1 MAAFNAGRSPLV
13 TVVTPAYNVA
23 KYVGET
29 VDSVLRQTFRDFEY
43 LVVDDGSVD
52 NSVDVVKA
60 HVGDDPR
67 FRLVAGEHR
76 GLSAARNAG
85 IREAKGEYIAF
96 LDGDD
101 RWHPRFLARQLQ
113 LIQSLPP
120 DVGVVF
126 CRSRLV
132 LENGT
137 LVFFQWQR
145 VGRYDFDDFLV
156 NNNPARNGSSL
167 LIRKSCFADVGGFG
181 EDLRY
186 VEDLDM
192 WLRIAENSK
201 TPVLWASKYFLVDMR
216 LRPGSITRDRAGL
229 ESALSDMLE
238 SQTAKLRRLPA
249 GLAYVRPA
257 LIAFKYGKNE
267 DLAECWAGRARSV
280 SSGQL
285 ARTVPGIRLLFWD
298 TLPRPARR
306 AVRSAQY
313 SARELLKDVN
323 LRLRGGPGSMP
334 FSQSGRGGGYRGGA
348 AVAGESGPA
357 AAGAGATARRVLP
370 VGAGQPQGQ
379 GEDPHTA
386 D

>member
-1 MAAFNAGRSPLV
+1 MAAFDTGRSPLV

-29 VDSVLRQTFRDFEY
+29 VDSVLRQTFHDFEY

-52 NSVDVVKA
+52 DSAEIIKA

-67 FRLVAGEHR
+67 FRLVQGEHR
-76 GLSAARNAG
+76 GLSATRNAG
-85 IREAKGEYIAF
+85 VREAKGQYIAF

-101 RWHPRFLARQLQ
+101 RWHPKFLERQLQ

-120 DVGVVF
+120 DVGAVF

-137 LVFFQWQR
+137 PVFFQWQR
-145 VGRYDFDDFLV
+145 AGRYDFDDFLV
-156 NNNPARNGSSL
+156 NSNPARNGSSL
-167 LIRKSCFADVGGFG
+167 LIRKSCFADVGGFD

-186 VEDLDM
+186 IEDLDM
-192 WLRIAENSK
+192 WLRIAATSK

-229 ESALSDMLE
+229 ESALSNMLE

-257 LIAFKYGKNE
+257 LIAFKYGENE
-267 DLAECWAGRARSV
+267 KLAEYWAGQARSV

-285 ARTVPGIRLLFWD
+285 ARTVPGLRLLFWD

-306 AVRSAQY
+306 AVRSLQY
-313 SARELLKDVN
+313 SARELVKDVN

-334 FSQSGRGGGYRGGA
+334 FG
-348 AVAGESGPA
+348 
-357 AAGAGATARRVLP
+357 
-370 VGAGQPQGQ
+370 
-379 GEDPHTA
+379 
-386 D
+386 

>member
-1 MAAFNAGRSPLV
+1 MAAFNTGRSPLV

-52 NSVDVVKA
+52 NSIDVVKA
-60 HVGDDPR
+60 HVGGDPR
-67 FRLVAGEHR
+67 FRLVPGEHR

-101 RWHPRFLARQLQ
+101 RWHPKFLERQLQ

-137 LVFFQWQR
+137 LVFLQWQR
-145 VGRYDFDDFLV
+145 AGRYDFDDFLV
-156 NNNPARNGSSL
+156 NSNPARNGSSL
-167 LIRKSCFADVGGFG
+167 LIRKSCFADAGDFD
-181 EDLRY
+181 EDMRHL
-186 VEDLDM
+186 EDLDM

-201 TPVLWASKYFLVDMR
+201 TPVLWASKYFLVDLR
-216 LRPGSITRDRAGL
+216 LRSDSMSRDRGDVQADL
-229 ESALSDMLE
+229 YDMLE
-238 SQTAKLRRLPA
+238 AQTAKLRRLPA

-257 LIAFKYGKNE
+257 VTAFKYGGND
-267 DLAECWAGRARSV
+267 DLAEYWAGRARSV

-285 ARTVPGIRLLFWD
+285 ARTVPGLRLLFWD
-298 TLPRPARR
+298 SLPRPARR
-306 AVRSAQY
+306 AVRSLQY
-313 SARELLKDVN
+313 SARELVKDVN
-323 LRLRGGPGSMP
+323 HRLRGGPGS
-334 FSQSGRGGGYRGGA
+334 
-348 AVAGESGPA
+348 
-357 AAGAGATARRVLP
+357 
-370 VGAGQPQGQ
+370 
-379 GEDPHTA
+379 
-386 D
+386 

>member
-1 MAAFNAGRSPLV
+1 MAAFNTGRSPLV

-43 LVVDDGSVD
+43 LVIDDGSVD
-52 NSVDVVKA
+52 NSADVVKA

-67 FRLVAGEHR
+67 FRLVQGEHR

-101 RWHPRFLARQLQ
+101 RWHPKFLERQLQ

-137 LVFFQWQR
+137 LVFLQWQR
-145 VGRYDFDDFLV
+145 AGRYDFDDFLV
-156 NNNPARNGSSL
+156 NGNPARNGSSL
-167 LIRKSCFADVGGFG
+167 LIRKSCFADVGGFD

-186 VEDLDM
+186 IEDLDM
-192 WLRIAENSK
+192 WLRIAVNSK
-201 TPVLWASKYFLVDMR
+201 TPVLWASKYFLVNMR

-229 ESALSDMLE
+229 ESALSNMLE

-257 LIAFKYGKNE
+257 LIAFKYGENE
-267 DLAECWAGRARSV
+267 KLAEYWAGQARSV

-285 ARTVPGIRLLFWD
+285 ARTVPGLRLLFWD

-306 AVRSAQY
+306 AVRSLQY

-323 LRLRGGPGSMP
+323 LRLRGGPGSVP
-334 FSQSGRGGGYRGGA
+334 FSQN
-348 AVAGESGPA
+348 
-357 AAGAGATARRVLP
+357 
-370 VGAGQPQGQ
+370 
-379 GEDPHTA
+379 
-386 D
+386 